1 MTVATKSLIVCG
13 YWSCLGDANA
23 VEAVRQKVES
33 SAMKVQYLP
42 VSGAFHTSLMAPA
55 VPALQEALDNI
66 EIRMPTISVFANTL
80 GRPYESVEEIRQQL
94 VKQVAS
100 PIMWQ
105 QTLEQVAKE
114 GHVIYELGPKRQIKA
129 MLRKISM
136 EAFKRAVNVTV

>member
-80 GRPYESVEEIRQQL
+80 GRPYEVRFNMFSGS
-94 VKQVAS
+94 AS
-100 PIMWQ
+100 DVDYM
-105 QTLEQVAKE
+105 
-114 GHVIYELGPKRQIKA
+114 H
-129 MLRKISM
+129 S
-136 EAFKRAVNVTV
+136 